1 MLQILRFKMEAR
13 DFSIIEK
20 TILFHSLNSIALQGY
35 YKLYISSHFK
45 NKSQDVF

>member
-13 DFSIIEK
+13 EEIEE
-20 TILFHSLNSIALQGY
+20 TILFHSLNSIVLQGY